1 MVGGT
6 SRIPLVTKLL
16 IKEVGFDAHK
26 LNRSICEDEAI
37 VNGAA
42 VYAACLSGSTLQV
55 LFLFVYSFHKR
66 LAFINQ
72 F

>member
-16 IKEVGFDAHK
+16 VKEVGFDAHK

-42 VYAACLSGSTLQV
+42 VYAACLSGIISTLQV
-55 LFLFVYSFHKR
+55 LFLFVYSFRKC
-66 LAFINQ
+66 
-72 F
+72 